1 MNAAMDRRLVLEL
14 VRVTEA
20 AAIACA
26 PLVGRGRKEEAD
38 GAAVEAMRAAFDRV
52 PIHGT
57 VVIGEGE
64 MDEAP
69 MLYIGEH
76 VGPHD
81 PNLPEVDIAV
91 DPLEGTSLCA
101 QGRPGAIAV
110 LAVAARHHL
119 LNAPDTYME
128 KIATGPEGRD
138 GVVSLRKTPT
148 ENVCALAEAKRVT
161 PGEITVVV
169 LERDRHKDLVT
180 ELRKA
185 GARVFLI
192 PDGDVA
198 PAIATCKP
206 ESTIDMVYGTGGAPE
221 GVLAAA
227 AMHCMGGEFLS
238 RMRFNDE
245 SERQRT
251 IAMGMKDPDRDLQM
265 SDLVRGEVI
274 FVATG
279 VTTGALL
286 RGVRRSRD
294 RLHLQSLALRYST
307 GTVRY
312 VESSVRAD
320 RFESD

>member
-1 MNAAMDRRLVLEL
+1 MDRRLVLEL

-26 PLVGRGRKEEAD
+26 PLVGRGRKDEAD
-38 GAAVEAMRAAFDRV
+38 AAATEAMRAAFDRV
-52 PIHGT
+52 PIRGT

-69 MLYIGEH
+69 MLYIGEQ
-76 VGPHD
+76 VGPTQED
-81 PNLPEVDIAV
+81 LPEVDIAV

-110 LAVAARHHL
+110 LAVAERHHL

-128 KIATGPEGRD
+128 KIATGPKGRD
-138 GVVSLRKTPT
+138 GVVSLRKSPT
-148 ENVCALAEAKRVT
+148 QNVCALAEAKGVS

-169 LERDRHKDLVT
+169 LERERHEGLVL
-180 ELRKA
+180 ELRRA

-192 PDGDVA
+192 SDGDVA
-198 PAIATCKP
+198 PAIATCRHD
-206 ESTIDMVYGTGGAPE
+206 STIDMVYGSGGAPE

-227 AMHCMGGEFLS
+227 ALHCMGGEFLC
-238 RMRFNDE
+238 RMKWN
-245 SERQRT
+245 SPAERERAV
-251 IAMGMKDPDRDLQM
+251 AMGMTDPDRDM
-265 SDLVRGEVI
+265 GIPDLVRGDVI

-279 VTTGALL
+279 VTTGPLL
-286 RGVRRSRD
+286 RGVRRSGD
-294 RLHLQSLALRYST
+294 RLLLQSLALRSST

-312 VESSVRAD
+312 VESTVRSD
-320 RFESD
+320 RFET